1 MAEIKISD
9 LTAKG
14 ANIANTDRFVIAES
28 DGAGGFNSKYITGAE
43 ITAVSA
49 ESIYLQDG
57 TIRGDRTLDLS
68 GAFVLFTNGATN
80 ILKLNPTTNDITFSN
95 AYTIPT
101 ADGTNGPVLPT
112 DGSGTISF
120 GLSTSGLFAQTADSA
135 TLTNTTTE
143 TSIIGT
149 GIGTL
154 TIPANT
160 FAVGDSYH
168 AKIGGVIS
176 AQNGDDITITIKAG
190 STTLATTG
198 AMDLEAT
205 TSMAWECELDFT
217 IRAIGASGQITTNGN
232 FAYNRN
238 TGTLEGYVFQD
249 TVSFDTTV
257 DNTLDI
263 CVQWAQAK
271 TQDEINSHNFVLH
284 KVY

>member
-49 ESIYLQDG
+49 ESLYLQDG
-57 TIRGDRTLDLS
+57 TIRGDRTVDLS
-68 GAFVLFTNGATN
+68 GVFLLFTNGANN

-95 AYTIPT
+95 AYTFPT
-101 ADGTNGPVLPT
+101 ADGSVGQTIVT
-112 DGSGTISF
+112 DGSGNLSF
-120 GLSTSGLFAQTADSA
+120 GKASAGLYAQTADSA

-149 GIGTL
+149 GVGSL

-176 AQNGDDITITIKAG
+176 AQNGDDITLTIKSD

-198 AMDLEAT
+198 AMDLEAV
-205 TSMAWECELDFT
+205 TSMAWECEFDFT

-249 TVSFDTTV
+249 TVTFDTTV
-257 DNTLDI
+257 DNTIDI
-263 CVQWAQAK
+263 CGQWAQAK
-271 TQDEINSHNFVLH
+271 TQDQIYSANLVLH
-284 KVY
+284 KTY

>member
-14 ANIANTDRFVIAES
+14 ANIASTDRFVIAES

-68 GAFVLFTNGATN
+68 GAFVLFTNGANN
-80 ILKLNPTTNDITFSN
+80 ILQLNSTGNSVTFN
-95 AYTIPT
+95 NEYTMPT
-101 ADGTNGPVLPT
+101 ADGSAMNVLMT
-112 DGSGTISF
+112 DGSGNISF
-120 GLSTSGLFAQTADSA
+120 GIPSPGLYSQTVQSA
-135 TLTNTTTE
+135 TVTNTTTE
-143 TSIIGT
+143 TTIVGT
-149 GIGTL
+149 GVGSL
-154 TIPANT
+154 TVPANS

-168 AKIGGVIS
+168 AKIGGVLS
-176 AQNGDDITITIKAG
+176 AQNGDDITIRVKSG
-190 STTLATTG
+190 STVLATTG
-198 AMDLEAT
+198 ALDLEAT
-205 TSMAWECELDFT
+205 TSMAWECEIDFT
-217 IRAIGASGQITTNGN
+217 IATIGASGSICTNGN

-249 TVSFDTTV
+249 VVTFDTTV

-263 CVQWAQAK
+263 TVEWAQAK
-271 TQDEINSHNFVLH
+271 TQDEIYSANFVLH
-284 KVY
+284 KTY

>member
-49 ESIYLQDG
+49 ESIYLEDG

-68 GAFVLFTNGATN
+68 GAFVLFTNGSNN

-95 AYTIPT
+95 AYTFPT
-101 ADGTNGPVLPT
+101 ADGTSGQVLKT
-112 DGSGTISF
+112 DGSGNIDF
-120 GLSTSGLFAQTADSA
+120 GIATSGLFAQTADSA
-135 TLTNTTTE
+135 TVTNTTTE
-143 TSIIGT
+143 TSIVGT
-149 GIGTL
+149 GVGSL
-154 TIPANT
+154 TVPANG
-160 FAVGDSYH
+160 FVVGDSYH

-176 AQNGDDITITIKAG
+176 AQNGDDITINIKSG
-190 STTLATTG
+190 STVLATTG
-198 AMDLEAT
+198 ALDLEAT
-205 TSMAWECELDFT
+205 TSMAWELELDFT
-217 IRAIGASGQITTNGN
+217 IRAIGASGEIVTNGN

-263 CVQWAQAK
+263 TVTWAQAK
-271 TQDEINSHNFVLH
+271 TQDQINSHNFVLH

>member
-68 GAFVLFTNGATN
+68 GAFVLFTNGANN
-80 ILKLNPTTNDITFSN
+80 ILKLNPTTNDITFN
-95 AYTIPT
+95 NEYTFPT
-101 ADGTNGPVLPT
+101 ADGTSGQVLKT
-112 DGSGTISF
+112 DGSGNISF
-120 GLSTSGLFAQTADSA
+120 GLATSGLFAQTSDSA
-135 TLTNTTTE
+135 TVTNTTTE
-143 TSIIGT
+143 TSIVGT
-149 GIGTL
+149 GVGSL
-154 TIPANT
+154 TVPANA

-168 AKIGGVIS
+168 AKIGGVLS
-176 AQNGDDITITIKAG
+176 AQNGDDITINIKAG

-198 AMDLEAT
+198 ALDLEAT

-217 IRAIGASGQITTNGN
+217 IRAIGASGEIVTNGN

-249 TVSFDTTV
+249 TVTFDTTV

>member
-14 ANIANTDRFVIAES
+14 ANLDTTDLLIISED
-28 DGAGGFNSKYITGAE
+28 DGAGGYVSKYVTGAE

-68 GAFVLFTNGATN
+68 GAFVLFTNGANN
-80 ILKLNPTTNDITFSN
+80 ILKLNPSTNDITFN
-95 AYTIPT
+95 NEYTFPT
-101 ADGTNGPVLPT
+101 ADGTSGQVLKT
-112 DGSGTISF
+112 DGSGNISF
-120 GLSTSGLFAQTADSA
+120 GLASSGLFAQTSDSA
-135 TLTNTTTE
+135 TVTNTTTE
-143 TSIIGT
+143 TSIVGT
-149 GIGTL
+149 GVGSL
-154 TIPANT
+154 TVPANA

-168 AKIGGVIS
+168 CKIGGVLS
-176 AQNGDDITITIKAG
+176 AQNGDDITINIKAG

-198 AMDLEAT
+198 ALDLEAT

-217 IRAIGASGQITTNGN
+217 IRAIGASGEIVTNGN

-249 TVSFDTTV
+249 TVTFDTTV

-271 TQDEINSHNFVLH
+271 TQDEILSHNMVLH